1 MRAATEK
8 KRSGPPAPKPKPDLV
23 DVGGQLF
30 RTGILART
38 VYRARSCPRAWG
50 EVDVC
55 FDKGETVFAWRL
67 SRRNQGLSP
76 RILSKFECPSRG

>member
-1 MRAATEK
+1 MKTEAE
-8 KRSGPPAPKPKPDLV
+8 KRSRAQVSNPKSPELV
-23 DVGGQLF
+23 DVGGQVF

-55 FDKGETVFAWRL
+55 FDKGETVFAGRL
-67 SRRNQGLSP
+67 SRRNQGLPP